1 MIDDPNYDPNCYW
14 SKPEYNHNHVF
25 STHDHH
31 SSNTISRPHFDQGR
45 YMHSSEICLCLMKLC
60 LAKCLKI
67 CHIIGIFVLL
77 NFFP

>member
-31 SSNTISRPHFDQGR
+31 SNNTIRRPHVDPGIYALFRNMFMVD
-45 YMHSSEICLCLMKLC
+45 EIT
-60 LAKCLKI
+60 
-67 CHIIGIFVLL
+67 
-77 NFFP
+77 